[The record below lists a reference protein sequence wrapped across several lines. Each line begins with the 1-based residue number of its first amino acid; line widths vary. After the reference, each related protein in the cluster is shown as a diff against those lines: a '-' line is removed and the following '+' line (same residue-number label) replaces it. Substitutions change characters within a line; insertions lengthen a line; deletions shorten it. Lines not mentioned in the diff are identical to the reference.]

1 MAFPEHGVPGA
12 WRSRSVSLE
21 DCIAFLFID
30 MPGCLGAMVP
40 VILKSEVQVNPM
52 SVEPG
57 RNATAGTSRLPFEGA
72 M

>member
-30 MPGCLGAMVP
+30 MVYAYMAVTS
-40 VILKSEVQVNPM
+40 IH
-52 SVEPG
+52 VEGYAVWVKAP
-57 RNATAGTSRLPFEGA
+57 
-72 M
+72 